1 MISILQQA
9 QKNSQNTAI
18 IDATGSYTYQQLLT
32 KSLQIASY
40 LQHQASFQQGDR
52 VNFLAQPSFAYTT
65 LLLGIWQ
72 AGGIAVPMCI
82 THPTAELQ
90 YVLEDTGCKV
100 LITDKQYYVKAK
112 ALAEQV
118 DIQIIQYDAIE
129 NINTSL
135 AFQPSSDGNALM
147 IYTSGTTG
155 KPKGVVTTH
164 RNIESQIK
172 TLVEAWRWSKEDS
185 ILHVLPLHHVH
196 GIINVLACALW
207 SGARCDFLT
216 KFEAKTVWQLFID
229 RAYSLFMAVPT
240 IYSRLIQEY
249 EQSDNYVQQQ
259 MRKATQAM
267 RLMVSGSAALPVT
280 VLEKWEN
287 ITSHTLLERY
297 GMTEIGMALSNPY
310 IGKRVAGYVGLP
322 LPGVAIKLVDEQGDE
337 VAQGEPGEI
346 IVKGDSIFKEYW
358 QREEATQNA
367 FMQGWFKTGDI
378 AQVNEEGYFKILGR
392 QSVDII
398 KTGGYKVSALEIEEV
413 LRTHP
418 AIKECAVVGIENEE
432 WGEVVSAA
440 IQLHTQASLSL
451 SQLRDWAKTLLAAYK
466 IPRNLLIV
474 EELPRNAMGKIVK
487 PSVKYLFQENK

>member
-1 MISILQQA
+1 MISILQQI
-9 QKNSQNTAI
+9 QKNSKSIAI
-18 IDATGSYTYQQLLT
+18 LDDTGSYTYQQLLT
-32 KSLQIASY
+32 KSLHIASY
-40 LQHQASFQQGDR
+40 LQSHASFQQGDPI
-52 VNFLAQPSFAYTT
+52 NFLVQPSFAYTT

-82 THPTAELQ
+82 THPPAEWQ
-90 YVLEDTGCKV
+90 YVLEDTGCKI
-100 LITDKQYYVKAK
+100 LICDKYYYSKAK
-112 ALAEQV
+112 TLTDQMA
-118 DIQIIQYDAIE
+118 IQIIQYDTIE
-129 NINTSL
+129 DVGTTL
-135 AFQPSSDGNALM
+135 AFQPSADDSALM

-216 KFEAKTVWQLFID
+216 KFEAKAVWQLFID
-229 RAYSLFMAVPT
+229 RNYSLFMAVPT

-249 EQSDNYVQQQ
+249 EQSDSYVQQQ
-259 MRKATQAM
+259 MSKVTQAM

-280 VLEKWEN
+280 ILEKWES
-287 ITSHTLLERY
+287 ITSHILLERY

-322 LPGVAIKLVDEQGDE
+322 LPDVAIKLVDERGNE
-337 VAQGEPGEI
+337 VAQGESGEI
-346 IVKGDSIFKEYW
+346 IVKGDSVFKEYW
-358 QREEATQNA
+358 QREEATKNA
-367 FMQGWFKTGDI
+367 FLQGWFKTGDI
-378 AQVNEEGYFKILGR
+378 AQINEEGYFKILGR

-451 SQLRDWAKTLLAAYK
+451 SKLRDWAKTLLAAYK
-466 IPRNLLIV
+466 IPRDLLIV
-474 EELPRNAMGKIVK
+474 EELPRN
-487 PSVKYLFQENK
+487 